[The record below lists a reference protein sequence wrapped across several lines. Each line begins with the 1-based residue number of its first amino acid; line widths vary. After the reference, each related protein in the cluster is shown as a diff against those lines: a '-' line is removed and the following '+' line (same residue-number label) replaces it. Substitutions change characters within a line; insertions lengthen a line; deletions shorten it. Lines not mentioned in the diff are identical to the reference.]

1 MSVLSPYALTS
12 LDEAKSYIGRPPL
25 KDGLWLYC
33 SASDA
38 TAATAAVSDTA
49 LTLIITGGT
58 SAGTTTITFSSSSYN
73 TITELVAGIN
83 AASGWAA
90 GAIYHGDG
98 DSTALVATGTLSCL
112 GAANEITLKT
122 EDNHGIEQ
130 LINRATDLVERYTGR
145 KLLSRDYTNERYW
158 GTGTKRLVLA
168 NYPALRVS
176 AVKEG
181 REKAFDIKNT
191 TAVSSAHVEVTDTL
205 IRLTADGTASEIV
218 LASYAT
224 ITLLIAAIEAVS
236 GWDCTTPSAAI
247 GAMDPDDI
255 LPNYGARYCLN
266 DPVEVEIPDD
276 YCQDYYLE
284 GGVDETRGSAILYNP
299 YGWLKG
305 VEYHISYTAG
315 YTTIPYA
322 LEMAVLELVKYK
334 WDASQAGGIYRSE
347 SMGDYSY
354 TLGDF
359 SKGISDETRSS
370 LDLFKRVAL

>member
-38 TAATAAVSDTA
+38 TAATATVSDTTLA
-49 LTLIITGGT
+49 LVITGGA
-58 SAGTTTITFSSSSYN
+58 SAGTTTLTFSSSTYN
-73 TITELVAGIN
+73 TISELVTGIN
-83 AASGWAA
+83 AASGWTA

-98 DSTALVATGTLSCL
+98 NSSSLVATGALSCL

-122 EDNHGIEQ
+122 EDDHGIEQ
-130 LINRATDLVERYTGR
+130 LINRATDLIERYTGR
-145 KLLSRDYTNERYW
+145 LLVSRDYTNERYA

-181 REKAFDIKNT
+181 RTRAFDIKNT
-191 TAVSSAHVEVTDTL
+191 TATSTAYVEVTDTL
-205 IRLTADGTASEIV
+205 VRLTADGTTSEITI
-218 LASYAT
+218 ASYNT

-236 GWDCTTPSAAI
+236 GWDCSTPDSAT
-247 GAMDPDDI
+247 GAMAATEL
-255 LPNYGARYCLN
+255 LPSYGARACKGAAVDIEMADEYLDN
-266 DPVEVEIPDD
+266 
-276 YCQDYYLE
+276 YSLE
-284 GGVDETRGSAILYNP
+284 GGVNESRSSGVLYNP
-299 YGWLKG
+299 NGWLKG
-305 VEYHISYTAG
+305 IDYHVAYTAG

-322 LEMAVLELVKYK
+322 LEMACLELVKYK
-334 WDASQAGGIYRSE
+334 WDAGQAGGIYKAE
-347 SMGDYSY
+347 SLGDYSY

-359 SKGISDETRSS
+359 SKGISDQTRSA